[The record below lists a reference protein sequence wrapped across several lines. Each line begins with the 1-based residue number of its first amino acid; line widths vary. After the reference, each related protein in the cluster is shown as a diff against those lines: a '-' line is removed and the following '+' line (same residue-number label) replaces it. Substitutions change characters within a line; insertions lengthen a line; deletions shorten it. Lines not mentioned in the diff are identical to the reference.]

1 MIQPKDKVLESG
13 LSSKGQMAIILE
25 SPPYC
30 PLDDD
35 DAEIWAILNMLGY
48 YHVKL
53 IKYEKHV
60 QVVFSHKPW
69 LKSEG
74 SNVEKCEVLDLRWA
88 FPEQRE
94 FLPLVRKVFEDMG
107 ADECT
112 CKEKPCVCWHDEK

>member
-1 MIQPKDKVLESG
+1 MRQPKNKVLESG
-13 LSSKGQMAIILE
+13 LSSKGQMAVILE

-30 PLDDD
+30 PMDDND
-35 DAEIWAILNMLGY
+35 CEIWAILNMLGY

-88 FPEQRE
+88 FPEQKDL
-94 FLPLVRKVFEDMG
+94 LPLVRKVF
-107 ADECT
+107 DEYNRQQT
-112 CKEKPCVCWHDEK
+112 V

>member
-1 MIQPKDKVLESG
+1 MQQPKDKVLESG

-30 PLDDD
+30 PLNDD

-53 IKYEKHV
+53 IKYEKHK

-74 SNVEKCEVLDLRWA
+74 SNVEKCEVLDLTWA
-88 FPEQRE
+88 FRDLEGVA
-94 FLPLVRKVFEDMG
+94 LSLVKKVFEDLSKG
-107 ADECT
+107 N
-112 CKEKPCVCWHDEK
+112 HD